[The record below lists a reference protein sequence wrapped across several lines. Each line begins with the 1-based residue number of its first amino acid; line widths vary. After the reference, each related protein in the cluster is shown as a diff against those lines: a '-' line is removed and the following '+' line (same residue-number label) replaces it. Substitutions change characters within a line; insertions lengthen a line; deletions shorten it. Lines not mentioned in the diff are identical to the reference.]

1 MYDLISILLD
11 YVEALP
17 PTPDMDRVSEESF
30 PFLQRLYQLTGE
42 DEADRIWGAAMEVGA
57 SEGRQMLLTGAG
69 PGPGAGTGTGPALPQ
84 PLNRLIPRSM
94 PSARMH
100 STASAA
106 RFTAWSMAFLSS
118 PWNLP
123 STQSAIS

>member
-42 DEADRIWGAAMEVGA
+42 DEADRIWGAAMEL
-57 SEGRQMLLTGAG
+57 S
-69 PGPGAGTGTGPALPQ
+69 
-84 PLNRLIPRSM
+84 LI
-94 PSARMH
+94 H
-100 STASAA
+100 
-106 RFTAWSMAFLSS
+106 
-118 PWNLP
+118 
-123 STQSAIS
+123 I

>member
-57 SEGRQMLLTGAG
+57 SEGRQMLLTGLALG
-69 PGPGAGTGTGPALPQ
+69 LNLWNALVIGVLGLPGFVLLLLAQWVL
-84 PLNRLIPRSM
+84 
-94 PSARMH
+94 
-100 STASAA
+100 
-106 RFTAWSMAFLSS
+106 
-118 PWNLP
+118 
-123 STQSAIS
+123 

>member
-42 DEADRIWGAAMEVGA
+42 DEADRIRGGGPREHL
-57 SEGRQMLLTGAG
+57 SGRLHHPGG
-69 PGPGAGTGTGPALPQ
+69 PGVGGGPVQPSLPAAGHPAG
-84 PLNRLIPRSM
+84 
-94 PSARMH
+94 
-100 STASAA
+100 
-106 RFTAWSMAFLSS
+106 
-118 PWNLP
+118 
-123 STQSAIS
+123 

>member
-42 DEADRIWGAAMEVGA
+42 DEADRIWGAAIQYCC
-57 SEGRQMLLTGAG
+57 S
-69 PGPGAGTGTGPALPQ
+69 
-84 PLNRLIPRSM
+84 
-94 PSARMH
+94 
-100 STASAA
+100 
-106 RFTAWSMAFLSS
+106 
-118 PWNLP
+118 
-123 STQSAIS
+123 

>member
-42 DEADRIWGAAMEVGA
+42 DEADRIWGAA
-57 SEGRQMLLTGAG
+57 EGRQMLLTGL
-69 PGPGAGTGTGPALPQ
+69 ALGLELGQ
-84 PLNRLIPRSM
+84 ELDQ
-94 PSARMH
+94 
-100 STASAA
+100 
-106 RFTAWSMAFLSS
+106 LSLS
-118 PWNLP
+118 R
-123 STQSAIS
+123 

>member
-57 SEGRQMLLTGAG
+57 SEGLTGL
-69 PGPGAGTGTGPALPQ
+69 ALGLELGQ
-84 PLNRLIPRSM
+84 ELDQ
-94 PSARMH
+94 
-100 STASAA
+100 
-106 RFTAWSMAFLSS
+106 LSLS
-118 PWNLP
+118 R
-123 STQSAIS
+123 

>member
-42 DEADRIWGAAMEVGA
+42 DEADRIWGAAMAVGA
-57 SEGRQMLLTGAG
+57 SEGRDVYKRQA
-69 PGPGAGTGTGPALPQ
+69 
-84 PLNRLIPRSM
+84 
-94 PSARMH
+94 
-100 STASAA
+100 
-106 RFTAWSMAFLSS
+106 
-118 PWNLP
+118 
-123 STQSAIS
+123 

>member
-57 SEGRQMLLTGAG
+57 SEGRQMLLTGL
-69 PGPGAGTGTGPALPQ
+69 ALGLELGQELGFSPTPTRSRGNGSVPKWRMMFFR
-84 PLNRLIPRSM
+84 PL
-94 PSARMH
+94 
-100 STASAA
+100 
-106 RFTAWSMAFLSS
+106 
-118 PWNLP
+118 
-123 STQSAIS
+123 